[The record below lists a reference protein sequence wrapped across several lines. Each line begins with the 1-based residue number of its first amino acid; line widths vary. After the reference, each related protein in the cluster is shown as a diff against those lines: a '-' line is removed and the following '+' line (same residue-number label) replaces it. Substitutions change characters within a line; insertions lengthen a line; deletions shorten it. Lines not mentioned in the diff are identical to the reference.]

1 MMTENQPSVVI
12 VKDEEGRL
20 HWTSPDSDVAKRAAE
35 SEAAKAAQIPE
46 PPRGGA
52 GSGVDAWRDYATQTG
67 VEFDETM
74 NRDDIIA
81 AVDLAREEADAA
93 EPSGQGDDR
102 DAGTTDAGSG
112 DGERTTGDP
121 DRSV

>member
-1 MMTENQPSVVI
+1 MTDNQPSVVI
-12 VKDEEGRL
+12 VKDEEGRV

-35 SEAAKAAQIPE
+35 AEAAKASQIPE

-52 GSGVDAWRDYATQTG
+52 GSGVDAWREYASQTG
-67 VEFDETM
+67 VEFDDDMT
-74 NRDDIIA
+74 RDDIIA

-102 DAGTTDAGSG
+102 DPGAAGTGSG
-112 DGERTTGDP
+112 DGERATGP
-121 DRSV
+121 DDDAV

>member
-1 MMTENQPSVVI
+1 MTDKPSVVI
-12 VKDEEGRL
+12 VRDEEGRV
-20 HWTSPDSDVAKRAAE
+20 HWTSPDSEVAKRAAE
-35 SEAAKAAQIPE
+35 LEAARATEIPE

-52 GSGVDAWRDYATQTG
+52 GSGVDAWREYATQTG
-67 VEFDETM
+67 VEFDDDM

-102 DAGTTDAGSG
+102 DAGTDDAGPG
-112 DGERTTGDP
+112 DGEREAGSS

>member
-1 MMTENQPSVVI
+1 MTENQPSVVI
-12 VKDEEGRL
+12 VKDEEGRV

-35 SEAAKAAQIPE
+35 AEAAKAAQIPE

-67 VEFDETM
+67 VELDDDM

-102 DAGTTDAGSG
+102 DPGAAGAGSG
-112 DGERTTGDP
+112 DGERASGSSD
-121 DRSV
+121 SAV

>member
-1 MMTENQPSVVI
+1 MEEIKPSVIMVR
-12 VKDEEGRL
+12 DEDGRL
-20 HWTSPDSDVAKRAAE
+20 HYTSPDSEIAKRAAE
-35 SEAAKAAQIPE
+35 RAAAEAAQIPE

-52 GSGVDAWRDYATQTG
+52 GSGVEAWRDYATQTG
-67 VEFDETM
+67 VEVDDDM
-74 NRDDIIA
+74 SRDDIIA

-102 DAGTTDAGSG
+102 DSGPDDTGSG
-112 DGERTTGDP
+112 DGEREAGSS

>member
-1 MMTENQPSVVI
+1 MTNNKPSVVI
-12 VKDEEGRL
+12 VRDDEGRV
-20 HWTSPDSDVAKRAAE
+20 HWTSPDSEVAKRAAE
-35 SEAAKAAQIPE
+35 REAAKADQIPE

-52 GSGVDAWRDYATQTG
+52 GSGVDAWRDYAIQTG
-67 VEFDETM
+67 VELDDDM

-102 DAGTTDAGSG
+102 DAGVVDSGPG
-112 DGERTTGDP
+112 DGERASGSHD
-121 DRSV
+121 DAV

>member
-1 MMTENQPSVVI
+1 MTDNQPSVVI
-12 VKDEEGRL
+12 VKDEEGRV

-35 SEAAKAAQIPE
+35 AAAAKAAQIPE

-67 VEFDETM
+67 VELDDDM

-102 DAGTTDAGSG
+102 DPGAAGAGSG
-112 DGERTTGDP
+112 DGERASGSSD
-121 DRSV
+121 SAV

>member
-1 MMTENQPSVVI
+1 MDDNQPSVII
-12 VKDEEGRL
+12 VKDEEGRT
-20 HWTSPDSDVAKRAAE
+20 HWTSPDSEIAKRAAE
-35 SEAAKAAQIPE
+35 HEAAEAAQIPE

-67 VEFDETM
+67 VEFNDDMT
-74 NRDDIIA
+74 RDDIIA

-102 DAGTTDAGSG
+102 DAGTVDAGSG
-112 DGERTTGDP
+112 DGEREAGSS

>member
-1 MMTENQPSVVI
+1 MTDNQPSVVI
-12 VKDEEGRL
+12 VKDEEGRV
-20 HWTSPDSDVAKRAAE
+20 HWTSPDSEIAKRAAE
-35 SEAAKAAQIPE
+35 AEQAKAAQIPE
-46 PPRGGA
+46 PPRGGT

-67 VEFDETM
+67 VEVDDDM

-102 DAGTTDAGSG
+102 DAGTTGAGPG
-112 DGERTTGDP
+112 DGERTTGSD
-121 DRSV
+121 DDAV